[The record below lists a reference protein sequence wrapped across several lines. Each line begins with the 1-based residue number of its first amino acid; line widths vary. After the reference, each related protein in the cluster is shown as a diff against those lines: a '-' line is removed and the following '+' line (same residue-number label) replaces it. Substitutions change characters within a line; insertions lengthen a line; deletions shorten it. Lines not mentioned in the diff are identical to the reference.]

1 MRSTSLILC
10 AIFILFGCGS
20 DETPAPVEEM
30 PNYFPDAIGSR
41 WIYRNSD
48 GSQWTREVSGETNI
62 EGKDYRIFKDTLP
75 LAGTDLDFLNS
86 TYYRVTPN
94 AVIFTVSQQVT
105 DYLQTELPK
114 AVQDEFAG
122 LELTVA
128 VEPFAHPEL
137 VFFQIPL
144 VPNFQWD
151 ALNIKVSGNIILQN
165 LVLLQIPFEAHIRV
179 KAEAVVESPLETP
192 AGNFEKA
199 YRIEYQTEITHTLFS
214 TDETIQGQQ
223 TLWFTPHVGIVKIED
238 KHGLKELIEYS
249 LTQAIQE

>member
-1 MRSTSLILC
+1 MRPTFLILC
-10 AIFILFGCGS
+10 AISILCGCGS

-75 LAGTDLDFLNS
+75 LTGTDLDFLNS

-151 ALNIKVSGNIILQN
+151 ALNIKASGNIILQN
-165 LVLLQIPFEAHIRV
+165 LLLLQIPFEAHIHV
-179 KAEAVVESPLETP
+179 KAEVGAESPLKTP
-192 AGNFEKA
+192 AGNFEKT
-199 YRIEYQTEITHTLFS
+199 YRIEYRTEITHTLFS

-223 TLWFTPHVGIVKIED
+223 TVWFVPHVGVAKVENAD
-238 KHGLKELIEYS
+238 DVTE
-249 LTQAIQE
+249 LTQYIFK